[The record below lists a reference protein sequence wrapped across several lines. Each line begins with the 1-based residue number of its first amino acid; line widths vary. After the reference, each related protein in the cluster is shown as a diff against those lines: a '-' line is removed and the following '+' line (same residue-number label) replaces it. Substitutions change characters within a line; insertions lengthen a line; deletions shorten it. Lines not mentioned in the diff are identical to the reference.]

1 MRHLSFAVNL
11 LIVNSVIFLC
21 SVTFPQAVQ
30 AKNLLFVQAGILI
43 QQPDTVENSETEN
56 AVIAPTQEATV
67 ENQELNSADTFPL
80 KKTIDSS
87 EKQEHRKH
95 SILSIFVSDKK
106 IEQLKTKL
114 IAYGQKHLPRKVRK
128 VYFDVIEKVFDYSIL
143 LLFAALILFFIANIA
158 FVLLTLNFTVKRK
171 NQKERFERIYGK
183 MYEEVIMDYI
193 FGNIDWEKAL
203 IKLKKIKNKANRRIL
218 ISVLMN
224 YKANFKGELE
234 SFIPEIYLKLNL
246 QQDSLKL
253 AKSRYSHKKV
263 KGIMELTHLYP
274 QGAKGMIKTLIN
286 DPNDYVRTEAQIAY
300 VTLNSE
306 NPFSF
311 FDNLKQ
317 PFAKWAQLSVFYLI
331 RLNQIPV
338 PAFARFL
345 SFKHYNIRNFSL
357 RMITFFQ
364 QLEDVSE
371 VIKMVESEMEETR
384 FLAYKAINDLRL
396 YDSRELLKKKFDG
409 ETKRNKLEILKAFK
423 NIGDSDDFAFLEEVM
438 KTGSVSLKLE
448 ACRSVYYMSQESR
461 DNISKHT
468 KKEIPELELLLAH
481 VKDPRN

>member
-1 MRHLSFAVNL
+1 MRHISFAINR
-11 LIVNSVIFLC
+11 LIVNSFIFLC
-21 SVTFPQAVQ
+21 FVTFPQAVQ
-30 AKNLLFVQAGILI
+30 AKHLLFVQSEILI
-43 QQPDTVENSETEN
+43 QQADSIENSEAEN
-56 AVIAPTQEATV
+56 EVVPLSQEASG
-67 ENQELNSADTFPL
+67 ENQELSSADTFPL
-80 KKTIDSS
+80 NKTIGST
-87 EKQEHRKH
+87 EKQELLKH
-95 SILSIFVSDKK
+95 SVLNIFVSDEK
-106 IEQLKTKL
+106 IEQLKNKL
-114 IAYGQKHLPRKVRK
+114 IEYGKNHLPSKVRK
-128 VYFDVIEKVFDYSIL
+128 VYLDIIEKVFDYSIL

-158 FVLLTLNFTVKRK
+158 FVLLTLRFTIKRK

-183 MYEEVIMDYI
+183 MYEEVVMDYI

-224 YKANFKGELE
+224 FKANFKGGLE

-246 QQDSLKL
+246 QKDSLKL

-274 QGAKGMIKTLIN
+274 QGAKGLIKTLIN

-300 VTLNSE
+300 VTLNADR
-306 NPFSF
+306 PFSF

-338 PAFARFL
+338 PAFARYL

-357 RMITFFQ
+357 KMITFFQ

-371 VIKMVESEMEETR
+371 VIKMVESDMEETR

-396 YDSRELLKKKFDG
+396 YDSRELIKKKFDG
-409 ETKRNKLEILKAFK
+409 ETNRNKLEILKAFK
-423 NIGDSDDFAFLEEVM
+423 NIGDTDDFAFLEEVM
-438 KTGSVSLKLE
+438 KTGSTSLKLE
-448 ACRSVYYMSQESR
+448 ACRSVFYMGQESR
-461 DNISKHT
+461 EKITQHT
-468 KKEIPELELLLAH
+468 KEEIPELELLLAH

>member
-1 MRHLSFAVNL
+1 MRHISFAINL
-11 LIVNSVIFLC
+11 LIVNCFAFLC
-21 SVTFPQAVQ
+21 FVAVPQVVQ
-30 AKNLLFVQAGILI
+30 AKHLLIVQAGVSI
-43 QQPDTVENSETEN
+43 QQPDTVESPEDEN
-56 AVIAPTQEATV
+56 AVIAITQEATA
-67 ENQELNSADTFPL
+67 ENQELKSADTIPI
-80 KKTIDSS
+80 KKIDSS
-87 EKQEHRKH
+87 EKQKH
-95 SILSIFVSDKK
+95 PDYSVLSIFVSNKK

-114 IAYGQKHLPRKVRK
+114 IEYGEQHLPWKARK
-128 VYFDVIEKVFDYSIL
+128 VYLEVIEKVFDYSIL
-143 LLFAALILFFIANIA
+143 LLLAALILFFISNIA
-158 FVLLTLNFTVKRK
+158 IVLLTLNFTIKRK
-171 NQKERFERIYGK
+171 NQKEKFKRIYGK

-203 IKLKKIKNKANRRIL
+203 IKLKKIKNKPNRRIL

-224 YKANFKGELE
+224 YKVNFKGELE
-234 SFIPEIYLKLNL
+234 RFIPEIYLKLNL
-246 QQDSLKL
+246 QKDSLKL
-253 AKSRYSHKKV
+253 AKSRHSHKKV
-263 KGIMELTHLYP
+263 MGIMELTHLYP
-274 QGAKGMIKTLIN
+274 QGAKGMIRALTN

-300 VTLNSE
+300 VTLNAE

-357 RMITFFQ
+357 KMITFFQ

-371 VIKMVESEMEETR
+371 VIKMVDSKMEETR
-384 FLAYKAINDLRL
+384 FLAYQAINDLRL
-396 YDSRELLKKKFDG
+396 YDSRELIKNKFDG

-423 NIGDSDDFAFLEEVM
+423 NIGDLDDFTFLEEVM
-438 KTGSVSLKLE
+438 KTGSTSLKLE
-448 ACRSVYYMSQESR
+448 ACRSVYYMSEESR
-461 DNISKHT
+461 DKISKHT
-468 KKEIPELELLLAH
+468 KKEIPELELLIAH

>member
-1 MRHLSFAVNL
+1 MRHINFAINQLIAISF
-11 LIVNSVIFLC
+11 IFLC
-21 SVTFPQAVQ
+21 FVIFPQAVQ
-30 AKNLLFVQAGILI
+30 AKHLLFIQAGISI
-43 QQPDTVENSETEN
+43 QQSNSIENSEANNAVVTGTQQEN
-56 AVIAPTQEATV
+56 ADLNAGNNVPEKKSTHSSQKLEHIERSVI
-67 ENQELNSADTFPL
+67 N
-80 KKTIDSS
+80 
-87 EKQEHRKH
+87 
-95 SILSIFVSDKK
+95 ILVSDEK
-106 IEQLKTKL
+106 IEQLKTNL
-114 IAYGQKHLPRKVRK
+114 IKYGEQHLSRKARK
-128 VYFDVIEKVFDYSIL
+128 VYFGIIEKVFDYSIL
-143 LLFAALILFFIANIA
+143 LLLAAMILFFIINIA
-158 FVLLTLNFTVKRK
+158 IVLLTLNYTIKRK
-171 NQKERFERIYGK
+171 NQEERFEQIYGK

-203 IKLKKIKNKANRRIL
+203 IKLKKNKNKANRRIL

-234 SFIPEIYLKLNL
+234 AFIPEIYLKLNL
-246 QQDSLKL
+246 QKDSLKL

-263 KGIMELTHLYP
+263 MGIMELTHLYP
-274 QGAKGMIKTLIN
+274 QGAKGMIRTLIN
-286 DPNDYVRTEAQIAY
+286 APNDYVRTEAQIAY
-300 VTLNSE
+300 VTLYNE

-345 SFKHYNIRNFSL
+345 SFNHCNIRNFSL

-371 VIKMVESEMEETR
+371 VIKMVDSEMEETR

-396 YDSRELLKKKFDG
+396 YDSRELIKKKFDG
-409 ETKRNKLEILKAFK
+409 ETNRNKIGILKAFR
-423 NIGDSDDFAFLEEVM
+423 NIGDTNDFAFLEEVM

-461 DNISKHT
+461 DKISKHT
-468 KKEIPELELLLAH
+468 KEEIPELELLLAH

>member
-1 MRHLSFAVNL
+1 MRHISFAINL
-11 LIVNSVIFLC
+11 LIVNSFIFLC
-21 SVTFPQAVQ
+21 FVTFPQAVQ
-30 AKNLLFVQAGILI
+30 AKHLLFVQSEILI
-43 QQPDTVENSETEN
+43 QQQDTIENSEAEN
-56 AVIAPTQEATV
+56 EVVPLSQEASG
-67 ENQELNSADTFPL
+67 ENQELSSADTFPL
-80 KKTIDSS
+80 NKTIGST
-87 EKQEHRKH
+87 EKQELLKH
-95 SILSIFVSDKK
+95 SVLNIFVSDEK
-106 IEQLKTKL
+106 IEQLKNKL
-114 IAYGQKHLPRKVRK
+114 IEYGKNHLPSKVRK
-128 VYFDVIEKVFDYSIL
+128 VYLDIIEKVFDYSIL

-158 FVLLTLNFTVKRK
+158 FVLLTLRFTIKRK

-183 MYEEVIMDYI
+183 MYEEVVMDYI

-203 IKLKKIKNKANRRIL
+203 IKLKKIRNKANRRIL

-224 YKANFKGELE
+224 FKANFKGELE

-246 QQDSLKL
+246 QKDSLKL

-274 QGAKGMIKTLIN
+274 QGAKGLIKTLIN
-286 DPNDYVRTEAQIAY
+286 DTNDYVRTEAQIAY
-300 VTLNSE
+300 VTLNADR
-306 NPFSF
+306 PFSF

-338 PAFARFL
+338 PAFARYL

-357 RMITFFQ
+357 KMITFFQ

-371 VIKMVESEMEETR
+371 VIKMVESDMEETR

-396 YDSRELLKKKFDG
+396 YDSRELIKKKFDG
-409 ETKRNKLEILKAFK
+409 ETNRNKLEILKAFK
-423 NIGDSDDFAFLEEVM
+423 NIGDTDDFAFLEEVM
-438 KTGSVSLKLE
+438 KTGSTSLKLE
-448 ACRSVYYMSQESR
+448 ACRSVYYMGQESR
-461 DNISKHT
+461 QIITQHT
-468 KKEIPELELLLAH
+468 KEEIPELELLLAH

>member
-1 MRHLSFAVNL
+1 MRHLSYAVNK
-11 LIVNSVIFLC
+11 LIVISFVFVCFFI
-21 SVTFPQAVQ
+21 VPHAVQ
-30 AKNLLFVQAGILI
+30 AKHLLFVQVGISI
-43 QQPDTVENSETEN
+43 QQTDTFENSETEN
-56 AVIAPTQEATV
+56 DIIAITREATE
-67 ENQELNSADTFPL
+67 ENPELNSETTSPT
-80 KKTIDSS
+80 KKTADPS
-87 EKQEHRKH
+87 KKH
-95 SILSIFVSDKK
+95 SVINVFISDEK
-106 IEQLKTKL
+106 IGLVKNNLNE
-114 IAYGQKHLPRKVRK
+114 YGERHLPRKIRT
-128 VYFDVIEKVFDYSIL
+128 VYLDIIEKVFDYSIL
-143 LLFAALILFFIANIA
+143 LLFAALILFFIANIV
-158 FVLLTLNFTVKRK
+158 FVLLTLNFTIKRK

-183 MYEEVIMDYI
+183 MYEEVVMDYI
-193 FGNIDWEKAL
+193 FGNIDWEKAR

-224 YKANFKGELE
+224 FKANFKGELE

-246 QQDSLKL
+246 QKDSLKL

-274 QGAKGMIKTLIN
+274 QGAKGLIKTLIN

-300 VTLNSE
+300 VTLNADR
-306 NPFSF
+306 PFSF

-338 PAFARFL
+338 PAFARYL

-357 RMITFFQ
+357 KMITFFQ

-371 VIKMVESEMEETR
+371 VIKMVESDMEETR

-396 YDSRELLKKKFDG
+396 YDSRELIKKKFDG

-423 NIGDSDDFAFLEEVM
+423 NIGDTDDFAFLEEVM
-438 KTGSVSLKLE
+438 KTGSTLLKLE
-448 ACRSVYYMSQESR
+448 ACRSAYYMGQESR
-461 DNISKHT
+461 EKITQHT
-468 KKEIPELELLLAH
+468 KEEIPELELLLAH

>member
-1 MRHLSFAVNL
+1 MRHISFAINQ
-11 LIVNSVIFLC
+11 LIANSFIFLC
-21 SVTFPQAVQ
+21 IVTFPQAAQ
-30 AKNLLFVQAGILI
+30 AKHLLFVQPGISI
-43 QQPDTVENSETEN
+43 QQPDTIENPEAKN
-56 AVIAPTQEATV
+56 AVIAPTPEATV
-67 ENQELNSADTFPL
+67 ENQELNSTDTIPL
-80 KKTIDSS
+80 NKTISFS
-87 EKQEHRKH
+87 EKQKQLEH
-95 SILSIFVSDKK
+95 SVLSIFVSNEK

-114 IAYGQKHLPRKVRK
+114 IEYGEQHLPWKARK
-128 VYFDVIEKVFDYSIL
+128 VYFEVIEKVFDYSIL
-143 LLFAALILFFIANIA
+143 LLFAALILFFITNIA
-158 FVLLTLNFTVKRK
+158 IVLFTLNYTIKRK
-171 NQKERFERIYGK
+171 NQKGRFERIYGK

-224 YKANFKGELE
+224 FKANFKGELE
-234 SFIPEIYLKLNL
+234 NFIPEIYLKLNL
-246 QQDSLKL
+246 QKDSLKL
-253 AKSRYSHKKV
+253 AKSRHSHKKV
-263 KGIMELTHLYP
+263 MGIMELTHLYP
-274 QGAKGMIKTLIN
+274 QGAKGMISTLIN

-300 VTLNSE
+300 VTLNNE

-357 RMITFFQ
+357 KMITFFQ

-371 VIKMVESEMEETR
+371 VIKMADSEMEETR

-396 YDSRELLKKKFDG
+396 YDSRELIKKKFDG

-423 NIGDSDDFAFLEEVM
+423 NIGDTDDFAFLEEVM
-438 KTGSVSLKLE
+438 ISGSISLKLE
-448 ACRSVYYMSQESR
+448 ACRSVYYMSEESR
-461 DNISKHT
+461 DKISKHT